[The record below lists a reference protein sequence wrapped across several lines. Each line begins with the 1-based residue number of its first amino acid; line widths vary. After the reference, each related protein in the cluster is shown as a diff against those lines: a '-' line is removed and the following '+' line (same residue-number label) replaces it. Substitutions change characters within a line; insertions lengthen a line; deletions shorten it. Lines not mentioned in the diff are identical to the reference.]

1 MKIKRKIGGGGV
13 RTWDMGQDMRGVGG
27 QYRGGRGQGRC
38 ERRSEVFVII
48 QKNCLFFCGG
58 GVGTGGGEG
67 GVGGGGGGVRM
78 VLNEELKIL

>member
-1 MKIKRKIGGGGV
+1 
-13 RTWDMGQDMRGVGG
+13 MGQDMRGVGG
-27 QYRGGRGQGRC
+27 QDRGGRGQGRC

-58 GVGTGGGEG
+58 GGVGTGGGEG
-67 GVGGGGGGVRM
+67 GVGGGGGGGGGVRM